1 MPSPLYLRL
10 PDEARSIPPPRLFNR
25 GSVYLG
31 FLGWISVLLENAIRQ
46 RPVLGT
52 GVHRQVLVTSL
63 GFYLG
68 YYLCKRANYEYA
80 LKDRQL
86 SEYIRHHPEDFKEKE
101 KKRMAEVLENFHPI
115 R

>member
-52 GVHRQVLVTSL
+52 G
-63 GFYLG
+63 

>member
-1 MPSPLYLRL
+1 MAVSVQPVKLLPLLSL
-10 PDEARSIPPPRLFNR
+10 IPPLF
-25 GSVYLG
+25 
-31 FLGWISVLLENAIRQ
+31 FLC
-46 RPVLGT
+46 PVP

-86 SEYIRHHPEDFKEKE
+86 SEYIRHHPEDFKEKGTFVISCWVCASVAP
-101 KKRMAEVLENFHPI
+101 MDI
-115 R
+115 

>member
-46 RPVLGT
+46 RPVSHAICT
-52 GVHRQVLVTSL
+52 CCHATPP
-63 GFYLG
+63 Y
-68 YYLCKRANYEYA
+68 
-80 LKDRQL
+80 
-86 SEYIRHHPEDFKEKE
+86 
-101 KKRMAEVLENFHPI
+101 RM
-115 R
+115 